1 MQTEEQDAQQKNIMC
16 CRKMGSVICGRN
28 GTLRMTIIQKGEP
41 VIKVPYGQDSYSVIG
56 KYIRDHI
63 TAIEDIIAVIEIDDI
78 TTNQLF
84 MVDMNEEN
92 YFIWENDWY
101 EGEKDIALIDF
112 FPVSEAI
119 NPSAQPEQRWIPCSE
134 RLPEVYKDVLICWD
148 FKGNREVLIGHMYS
162 DGTFHGYDD
171 EYLTHNGRKYRKAV
185 AWMPLPEPWRGAE

>member
-1 MQTEEQDAQQKNIMC
+1 MIFTAD
-16 CRKMGSVICGRN
+16 
-28 GTLRMTIIQKGEP
+28 TQKGEP
-41 VIKVPYGQDSYSVIG
+41 MIKVPYGQDPYSVIG

-63 TAIEDIIAVIEIDDI
+63 TVIEDIIAVIEIDDI

-119 NPSAQPEQRWIPCSE
+119 
-134 RLPEVYKDVLICWD
+134 
-148 FKGNREVLIGHMYS
+148 
-162 DGTFHGYDD
+162 
-171 EYLTHNGRKYRKAV
+171 
-185 AWMPLPEPWRGAE
+185 RGS